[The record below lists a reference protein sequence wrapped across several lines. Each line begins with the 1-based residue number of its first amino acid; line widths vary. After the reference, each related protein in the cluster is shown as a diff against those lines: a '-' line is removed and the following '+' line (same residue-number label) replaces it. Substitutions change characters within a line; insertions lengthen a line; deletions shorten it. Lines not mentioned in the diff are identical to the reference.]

1 MWNAFDYSAYPRVVF
16 GRGSLDRLGELA
28 KAEGFRRTLV
38 TADPGLVKTPHL
50 ERALGSLRGMGITT
64 FVFSDFDENPDC
76 DMVERGRAFASECAV
91 DSIVGLGG
99 GSSMDCAKAVGFL
112 LTNGGRMQ
120 DYWGFGKTTSPL
132 PPMIG
137 VPTTSGTG
145 SEVQSYA
152 LIADPETHVK
162 MACGDASARFRV
174 AILDPELTLTQPA
187 SVTAVAGYDAIAHAV
202 ETYVTT
208 KRNPLS
214 DHFAREA
221 FRLLSG
227 HYERVLLEPDE
238 LDVRS
243 AMQLGAYYAGVAI
256 ESSMLGATHACANP
270 LSKHYGT
277 THGKAIAM
285 CLATVVRYN
294 EVVVGHRYRELHAG
308 LATRLEELAAAG
320 GLATR
325 LKEAGVNESD
335 FPVLAREAAEQWTG
349 TYNPRPF
356 DEAAAL
362 EIYRCA
368 Y

>member
-1 MWNAFDYSAYPRVVF
+1 MWNAFDYGADPRVVF

-28 KAEGFRRTLV
+28 RAEGFRRTLV
-38 TADPGLVKTPHL
+38 TADPGLVKTPHV
-50 ERALGSLRGMGITT
+50 ERALHSLRENDIAA
-64 FVFSDFDENPDC
+64 FLFRNFDESPDC
-76 DMVERGRAFASECAV
+76 GMAERGRAFASECAV

-120 DYWGFGKTTSPL
+120 DYWGFGKATSPL

-145 SEVQSYA
+145 SEAQSYA
-152 LIADPETHVK
+152 LVSDAETHVK
-162 MACGDASARFRV
+162 MACGDPSARFRI

-221 FRLLSG
+221 FRLLSE
-227 HYERVLLEPDE
+227 HYERVLLEPDD

-256 ESSMLGATHACANP
+256 DSSMLGATHACANP
-270 LSKHYGT
+270 LSRHYGT
-277 THGKAIAM
+277 IHGKAIAM

-294 EVVVGHRYRELHAG
+294 DVVVGHRYRELHAG
-308 LATRLEELAAAG
+308 LATRLEDLATAG
-320 GLATR
+320 GLPTR
-325 LKEAGVNESD
+325 LREEGVTESD
-335 FPVLAREAAEQWTG
+335 LPVLAREAAEQWTG

-356 DEAAAL
+356 DESAAL